1 MPSNDLSQKWLRHF
15 WDKSENELRRFALQL
30 VLWFLIF
37 PCIAFMRLSVALANV
52 LESGKG

>member
-1 MPSNDLSQKWLRHF
+1 MPSNDLSQKWLRYF
-15 WDKSENELRRFALQL
+15 WDKSENELRRFAPQL

-37 PCIAFMRLSVALANV
+37 PYIAFVRLSVALANV